1 MKKVDRSRM
10 TSLFFI
16 PPGILKRVFNRVS
29 SGLKRPVHFPL
40 KVVLTPAEHAPPTLN
55 HRFTSFRNHFSIN
68 GTRNII
74 HKSEKSNHAKDS
86 FNAHFHS
93 GVGLPEYNG
102 PGCRC

>member
-55 HRFTSFRNHFSIN
+55 H
-68 GTRNII
+68 
-74 HKSEKSNHAKDS
+74 
-86 FNAHFHS
+86 
-93 GVGLPEYNG
+93 
-102 PGCRC
+102 